1 MQLDAFLLGAFI
13 YLAAAVISV
22 PIATRLGLGSVLG
35 YLIAGVLIGPSAL
48 GLVGSEGQDVLHFA
62 EFGVVVMLFLI
73 GLEVQPSKLWT
84 LRKPILGLGGLQV
97 AGTAAAIAVAAMAFG
112 TGWKAALTIGLILA
126 MSSTAIVLQSLA
138 ERRQLKTSGGQAVF
152 SVLLFA
158 RGLELPALKTS
169 GGQAVFSV
177 LLFQDIA
184 VIPILAL
191 LPVLAMNDAASAHSD
206 SMLAS
211 LPAWQQALIVFA
223 AVALI
228 VLAGRYLM
236 RPLFR
241 LIAMTGLREIFVAL
255 ALALVVGITLLMET
269 VGLSPALGTFL
280 AGVLLAESEYRHELE
295 MDLEPFK
302 GLLLA
307 VFFIAVGAGIDF
319 KLVASAPT
327 LIISAVLAVV
337 LIKLAVLYA
346 IARLARMKPPRASL
360 FSFSLAQGGE
370 FAFVLISFAAGLG
383 LLAAA
388 EANLLVAIV
397 ALSMALAPLLMM
409 IDSRI
414 VQPRFESLRPQR
426 EADRIEP
433 SGSQAIILGHGRF
446 GMTVGRVL
454 AANGSKAT
462 VLDHDAEQI
471 DALRRFGFK
480 VFYGDASREDL
491 LEAAGAKDAKIL
503 VVAID
508 DREKTMQIV
517 ETARRN
523 FPHLEIFARAFDRPH
538 AYALLNAG
546 VTHVYRE
553 VFDSSLAM
561 AEDAL
566 VALGQHPYEAAHA
579 LRLFRKHDE
588 ALMRRAARHSGD
600 IDTIIDISRAAQAE
614 IERVLSGDQA
624 PRPELTLD
632 RPWGTVP
639 EAQQDPRSIA
649 EQEEKAAS

>member
-1 MQLDAFLLGAFI
+1 MQLSLDSFLLGAFI
-13 YLAAAVISV
+13 YLSAAVISV

-35 YLIAGVLIGPSAL
+35 YLIAGMLVGPAVL
-48 GLVGSEGQDVLHFA
+48 GLVGSEGEDVMHFA
-62 EFGVVVMLFLI
+62 EFGVIVMLFLV
-73 GLEVQPSKLWT
+73 GLELQPSKLWT

-97 AGTAAAIAVAAMAFG
+97 VGTAAVLAIALILYGLA
-112 TGWKAALTIGLILA
+112 WKTSLTIGLILA

-152 SVLLFA
+152 SVLLF
-158 RGLELPALKTS
+158 
-169 GGQAVFSV
+169 
-177 LLFQDIA
+177 QDIA

-191 LPVLAMNDAASAHSD
+191 LPLLAISGEALPHGEAGY
-206 SMLAS
+206 LTT
-211 LPAWQQALIVFA
+211 LPAWQQALTVFA
-223 AVALI
+223 AVGLI
-228 VLAGRYLM
+228 VLAGRFLM

-307 VFFIAVGAGIDF
+307 VFFIAVGAGINF
-319 KLVASAPT
+319 KLVAAEPG
-327 LIISAVLAVV
+327 LIFGGVLAFV
-337 LIKLAVLYA
+337 LIKLIVLYA

-383 LLAAA
+383 LLAATQA
-388 EANLLVAIV
+388 SMLIAVV
-397 ALSMALAPLLMM
+397 ALSMAAAPLLMM
-409 IDSRI
+409 LDAKAI
-414 VQPRFESLRPQR
+414 QPRFVRYGFTR
-426 EADRIEP
+426 DADRIEAT
-433 SGSQAIILGHGRF
+433 GSPAIILGHGRF

-454 AANGSKAT
+454 AANGARAT

-491 LEAAGAKDAKIL
+491 LESAGAKDARIL

-508 DREKTMQIV
+508 DRDKTLEIV
-517 ETARRN
+517 ETARRR
-523 FPHLEIFARAFDRPH
+523 FPHLEIFARAFDRTH

-566 VALGQHPYEAAHA
+566 VALGTHPYEATRA
-579 LRLFRKHDE
+579 LNLFRKHDE
-588 ALMRRAARHSGD
+588 ALIRRAARHSED
-600 IDTIIDISRAAQAE
+600 IDTIIDISRAAQIE
-614 IERVLSGDQA
+614 IERVLSGDQR
-624 PRPELTLD
+624 PRAEWTPD
-632 RPWGTVP
+632 RSWDTPTD
-639 EAQQDPRSIA
+639 AARDPRSIS
-649 EQEEKAAS
+649 ENEEKAAS

>member
-1 MQLDAFLLGAFI
+1 MQLDVFLLGAFI

-35 YLIAGVLIGPSAL
+35 YLIAGMLIGPSAL
-48 GLVGSEGQDVLHFA
+48 GLVGSEGEDVLHFA
-62 EFGVVVMLFLI
+62 EFGVIVMLFLV
-73 GLEVQPSKLWT
+73 GLELQPSKLWT

-97 AGTAAAIAVAAMAFG
+97 LGTAVALALAAMAFG
-112 TGWKAALTIGLILA
+112 TSWKTALTIGLILA
-126 MSSTAIVLQSLA
+126 MSSTAIVLQSLT
-138 ERRQLKTSGGQAVF
+138 ERRQ
-152 SVLLFA
+152 
-158 RGLELPALKTS
+158 LKTS

-191 LPVLAMNDAASAHSD
+191 LPLLAMDGAASAHGESAL
-206 SMLAS
+206 SS
-211 LPAWQQALIVFA
+211 LPAWQQALVVFA

-319 KLVASAPT
+319 KLIASAPT
-327 LIISAVLAVV
+327 FILGAVLAFVV
-337 LIKLAVLYA
+337 IKLVVLYA

-383 LLAAA
+383 LLAVA
-388 EANLLVAIV
+388 EANMLVAVV

-409 IDSRI
+409 IDSRL
-414 VQPRFESLRPQR
+414 VQPRFESLGLKR

-433 SGSQAIILGHGRF
+433 AGSQAIILGHGRF

-491 LEAAGAKDAKIL
+491 LAAAGAADARIL
-503 VVAID
+503 VIAID
-508 DREKTMQIV
+508 DREKSMQIV
-517 ETARRN
+517 ETAQRN
-523 FPHLEIFARAFDRPH
+523 FPHLEIFARAFDRTH

-546 VTHVYRE
+546 VAHVYRE

-566 VALGQHPYEAAHA
+566 VALGQHPYEAAQA

-588 ALMRRAARHSGD
+588 TLMRRTARHAGD
-600 IDTIIDISRAAQAE
+600 IDAIIDISRAAQVE
-614 IERVLSGDQA
+614 IERVLSGDQT
-624 PRPELTLD
+624 RQPEFSPD

-639 EAQQDPRSIA
+639 DAVQDPRSMT

>member
-1 MQLDAFLLGAFI
+1 MQLDTFLLGAFI
-13 YLAAAVISV
+13 YLTAAVVSV

-35 YLIAGVLIGPSAL
+35 YLIAGMLIGPSVL
-48 GLVGSEGQDVLHFA
+48 GFIGSEGRDVLHFA
-62 EFGVVVMLFLI
+62 EFGVIVMLFLV
-73 GLEVQPSKLWT
+73 GLELQPSKLWT

-97 AGTAAAIAVAAMAFG
+97 IGTAAALAIAMILAGMA
-112 TGWKAALTIGLILA
+112 WKTSLTIGLILA

-138 ERRQLKTSGGQAVF
+138 ERGK
-152 SVLLFA
+152 
-158 RGLELPALKTS
+158 LKTS

-191 LPVLAMNDAASAHSD
+191 LPLLAMGGGTSAHES
-206 SMLAS
+206 SGYLTS

-241 LIAMTGLREIFVAL
+241 LIAMTGLREIFVAF

-319 KLVASAPT
+319 KLIASAPT
-327 LIISAVLAVV
+327 LIFGGMLAFVATK
-337 LIKLAVLYA
+337 LIVLYA
-346 IARLARMKPPRASL
+346 IARFARMKPPRASL

-383 LLAAA
+383 LLAVT
-388 EANLLVAIV
+388 EANMLVAIV
-397 ALSMALAPLLMM
+397 ALSMAAAPLLMM
-409 IDSRI
+409 LDAKVI
-414 VQPRFESLRPQR
+414 QPRFEHSGLKR
-426 EADRIEP
+426 EPDRIDQT
-433 SGSQAIILGHGRF
+433 GSPAIILGHGRF

-471 DALRRFGFK
+471 DALRKFGFK
-480 VFYGDASREDL
+480 VFYGDATREDL
-491 LEAAGAKDAKIL
+491 LHAAGAADANIL
-503 VVAID
+503 VIAID
-508 DREKTMQIV
+508 DREKTTQIV
-517 ETARRN
+517 ELARRH
-523 FPHLEIFARAFDRPH
+523 FPHLEIFARAFDRTH
-538 AYALLNAG
+538 AYELINAG
-546 VTHVYRE
+546 VKHVYRE

-566 VALGQHPYEAAHA
+566 VALGQHPYEAARA
-579 LRLFRKHDE
+579 LRVFRRHDE
-588 ALMRRAARHSGD
+588 ELIRRTARHAGD
-600 IDTIIDISRAAQAE
+600 IDTIVDISRAAQAE
-614 IERVLSGDQA
+614 IERVLSGDQRPRIEMA
-624 PRPELTLD
+624 PDRSWGALTD
-632 RPWGTVP
+632 VS
-639 EAQQDPRSIA
+639 QDPRSMT
-649 EQEEKAAS
+649 ENEEKAAS